1 MLEAMPRR
9 YWLMKCEPAAYTI
22 DDLARDGRTSWEGV
36 RNYQAR
42 NFMRD
47 EMQVGDGVLF
57 YASNADP
64 SGVTGLA
71 EIVRAG
77 YPDHFAWTRGHKY
90 SRRGVER
97 GDARLV
103 HGGRRVRRAL
113 PRDVP
118 LDVLKSTKGLE
129 SMMVTQKGSRLSVQ
143 PATKQEYDIVARLG
157 RTLAERIVTS
167 PRPTRPP
174 RSSRRRSATT
184 SCATSARRPPE
195 RAPRPVP
202 DVAVLES
209 LINAAF
215 WTSLRREEGFVPKMS
230 LAYVPPADNGYAMRF
245 EQPMLLTP
253 HDAGQGG
260 AGRRARRHPPGRVGA
275 TDGDLYAWGTTRSIP
290 PLGLVIEIVEP
301 ALLVVKHHRGEKT
314 GKYVNVAVLEGDQV
328 KLVDETASSL
338 PDCPALV
345 GSLLGFDSPSSWLGS
360 MNVLVQLA
368 VSMRAH
374 GRGGL
379 LLVVPSTSET
389 WRDSMVAP
397 MAYAISPPYRGLGE
411 LLRDGGPDRQTDR
424 FQQALREVVDV
435 IAGLTAVDGAAVMTD
450 TYELLAFGAKIAR
463 RRGSPQVEQV
473 TVTEPVVGG
482 EARTVTPAQLGGT
495 RHLSAAQ
502 FVHDQRD
509 AIALVASQDRRF
521 TVFAWSPCADQ
532 VHGHQVETL
541 LL

>member
-1 MLEAMPRR
+1 L
-9 YWLMKCEPAAYTI
+9 PAGES
-22 DDLARDGRTSWEGV
+22 D
-36 RNYQAR
+36 
-42 NFMRD
+42 
-47 EMQVGDGVLF
+47 
-57 YASNADP
+57 
-64 SGVTGLA
+64 GLA
-71 EIVRAG
+71 PI
-77 YPDHFAWTRGHKY
+77 PDA
-90 SRRGVER
+90 
-97 GDARLV
+97 
-103 HGGRRVRRAL
+103 
-113 PRDVP
+113 
-118 LDVLKSTKGLE
+118 
-129 SMMVTQKGSRLSVQ
+129 
-143 PATKQEYDIVARLG
+143 
-157 RTLAERIVTS
+157 
-167 PRPTRPP
+167 
-174 RSSRRRSATT
+174 
-184 SCATSARRPPE
+184 
-195 RAPRPVP
+195 
-202 DVAVLES
+202 AVLES
-209 LINAAF
+209 LINVVF

-230 LAYVPPADNGYAMRF
+230 LAYVPPADNALSMRF
-245 EQPMLLTP
+245 EQPMPLTP
-253 HDAGQGG
+253 HALAKVAPVVERAGIHLGVWAKNG
-260 AGRRARRHPPGRVGA
+260 E
-275 TDGDLYAWGTTRSIP
+275 LFAWGTTRSIP
-290 PLGLVIEIVEP
+290 TLGLVIEIVEP

-314 GKYVNVAVLEGDQV
+314 GKYVNVAVLEGDEV
-328 KLVDETASSL
+328 KLVDESASSL

-345 GSLLGFDSPSSWLGS
+345 GSLLGFDSPASWLGS

-379 LLVVPSTSET
+379 LLVVPAMSEN

-397 MAYAISPPYRGLGE
+397 MSYAISPPYRGLSE
-411 LLRDGGPDRQTDR
+411 LLREGGTGKKTDR

-463 RRGSPQVEQV
+463 RRGSPQVEMV

-482 EARTVTPAQLGGT
+482 EARSVTPAQLGGT